1 MLSAAPGHQRAFGL
15 LQTVRVTFENDDLAV
30 VHNTVQDR
38 CAA

>member
-15 LQTVRVTFENDDLAV
+15 LVRVTFENDDLAV